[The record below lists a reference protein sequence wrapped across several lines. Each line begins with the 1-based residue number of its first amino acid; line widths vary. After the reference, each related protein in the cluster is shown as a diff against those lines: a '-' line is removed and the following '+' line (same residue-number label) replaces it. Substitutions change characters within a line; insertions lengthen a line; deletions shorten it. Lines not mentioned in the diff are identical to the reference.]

1 MIEKEE
7 EEGSSIVL
15 MQAEHQKSD
24 QNKILCTSS
33 LQKWGFILLYVAFN
47 ISNLLTFHQIVNG
60 QHVVNLLIPLSQSFS
75 EQNLTIFTLTSLI
88 FFNHFLNYALN
99 INYALSAL
107 MGFIIA
113 VFTSVIIDQRQYFD
127 EDFKGLWS
135 RGFLQI
141 FIVSTFIV
149 YFSERSERQIHL
161 QLE

>member
-24 QNKILCTSS
+24 QNKILCNSS

-60 QHVVNLLIPLSQSFS
+60 RHES

-107 MGFIIA
+107 MGFMVA
-113 VFTSVIIDQRQYFD
+113 VFTSVIID
-127 EDFKGLWS
+127 
-135 RGFLQI
+135 
-141 FIVSTFIV
+141 
-149 YFSERSERQIHL
+149 
-161 QLE
+161 